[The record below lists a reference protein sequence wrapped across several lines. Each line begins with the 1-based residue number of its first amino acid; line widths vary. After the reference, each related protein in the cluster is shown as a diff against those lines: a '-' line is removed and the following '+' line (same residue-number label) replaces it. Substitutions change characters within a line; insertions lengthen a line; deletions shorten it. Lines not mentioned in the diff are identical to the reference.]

1 MKFKCVND
9 QKYVLFRGLTQING
23 LTKGKEYVGSIVT
36 TGYWA
41 DTIMIVVLDD
51 DSEWFGYSPERFEPV
66 EN

>member
-1 MKFKCVND
+1 MFGG
-9 QKYVLFRGLTQING
+9 YTQING

-41 DTIMIVVLDD
+41 DNIMIVVLDD
-51 DSEWFGYSPERFEPV
+51 DSEWFGYSPQRFEPV